1 MYRDKVDEEFTFPV
15 GDKVLP
21 SYSDDFLTLNI
32 CARLKSIEKVKF
44 RVVIHTLA
52 NSVALFLSHS
62 IPINKVCICLHVKCI
77 HISQNT
83 CLAENLH

>member
-32 CARLKSIEKVKF
+32 CAQLKSIEKVKF

-52 NSVALFLSHS
+52 NSVALF
-62 IPINKVCICLHVKCI
+62 CLI
-77 HISQNT
+77 QFP
-83 CLAENLH
+83 